1 MSLAN
6 LSPLAPPEIDDS
18 VYRLLIENAV
28 DVIVLV
34 SPELRRLYVSPAC
47 LDIMGYSSAELLGR
61 TPVSIIHPDD
71 HDRVFAVLNALSAE
85 NPTDATEWRM
95 LRRDGTYRWMETTY
109 RRLPDGRL
117 IGVIRDIQARKEMEQ
132 QLHQALRRVEH
143 LAMHD
148 PLTDLPNRRCFITT
162 SDCHLAAAAGRR
174 HAMLLVDLDN
184 FKPVNDQHGHT
195 AGDSVLV
202 EVSRRLLASCG
213 TDALVARLGG
223 DEFAALLQ
231 ADDLPMVHHTSRA
244 IAETVSAPIAVDHA
258 VITLSASIGIAT
270 SPEDGTD
277 TTSLLKRAD
286 AAMYRCKHTR
296 SGGRRT
302 HR

>member
-1 MSLAN
+1 MFLADG
-6 LSPLAPPEIDDS
+6 SALALPEVDDS
-18 VYRLLIENAV
+18 IYRLLIENAV

-47 LDIMGYSSAELLGR
+47 LDIMGYSSDELLGR

-71 HDRVFAVLNALSAE
+71 HDRVFRVLQGLTAE

-109 RRLPDGRL
+109 RRLPDGRQV
-117 IGVIRDIQARKEMEQ
+117 GVIRDIQARKEMEQ
-132 QLHQALRRVEH
+132 QLQQALCRVEH

-148 PLTDLPNRRCFITT
+148 PLTDLPNRRRFMAAA
-162 SDCHLAAAAGRR
+162 DCRLAAAAGHR
-174 HAMLLVDLDN
+174 HAMLLVDLDH

-195 AGDSVLV
+195 AGDTVLV

-213 TDALVARLGG
+213 ADALVARLGG
-223 DEFAALLQ
+223 DEFAALLE
-231 ADDLPMVHHTSRA
+231 ADDLPVVHNTSQA
-244 IAETVSAPIAVDHA
+244 IAETVSAPISVDHA

-270 SPEDGTD
+270 SPEDGID

-286 AAMYRCKHTR
+286 AAMYRSKHIR
-296 SGGRRT
+296 KGGRRSN
-302 HR
+302 R